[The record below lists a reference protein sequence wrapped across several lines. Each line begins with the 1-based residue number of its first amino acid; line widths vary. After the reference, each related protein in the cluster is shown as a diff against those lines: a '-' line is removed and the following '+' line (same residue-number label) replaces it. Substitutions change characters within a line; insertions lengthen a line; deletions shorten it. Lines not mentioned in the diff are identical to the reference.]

1 MYLIQ
6 NSVHHLGNIRLAHL
20 HNSDSLGA
28 HRASSH
34 VMFKSPGDGLPFL
47 DGQIL
52 LDVRSAA
59 CWILL
64 LGSSV
69 VASSITIGSSSSSEV
84 SRQITLPS
92 AGISAKLQGRT
103 RAYGGQGL
111 KKFWLIFARCRQR
124 SDVTLMTE
132 NIHSVLGGTG
142 TYSLDLRFALLKC
155 EKLSPTRDTSQP
167 AQSSS

>member
-1 MYLIQ
+1 MDVIQ
-6 NSVHHLGNIRLAHL
+6 NSVHLGNIRVAHL
-20 HNSDSLGA
+20 HDLDSLGA

-52 LDVRSAA
+52 LVVRSAA
-59 CWILL
+59 CCVLL

-111 KKFWLIFARCRQR
+111 KRFWLIFAGCRQC
-124 SDVTLMTE
+124 SDVPLMTE
-132 NIHSVLGGTG
+132 SIIQ
-142 TYSLDLRFALLKC
+142 C
-155 EKLSPTRDTSQP
+155 
-167 AQSSS
+167 